1 MIPKTAPMKIV
12 CVGGGPAGLYFAILM
27 KQAHPD
33 CDIAVL
39 ERNRPDDTFGWGV
52 VFSDATLDNFAGA
65 DPQTHAEILR
75 NFHHWDDID
84 VFFKGTK
91 ITSTGHGFSGIGR
104 RKLLNILQARAAEL
118 GVNQV
123 FEREVTA
130 DTHFAD
136 ADLIVAAD
144 GVNSTVRRQ
153 YAEHFQPDIDVRKCR
168 YIWLG
173 SHRKLDAF
181 TFAFEETPWGWFQ
194 LHAYRFDED
203 TSTFIVETREE
214 TWRAAGL
221 DRADQAASI
230 AFCEQV
236 FGKYLDGHRLMSNA
250 RHLRGSS
257 WLNFN
262 RVLCRRWHYRNVVLI
277 GDAAHTAH
285 FSIGSGTKL
294 AMEDA
299 IALARK
305 LSEQP
310 DIETALASYQEERS
324 VEALRLQSAARN
336 RMEWFE
342 NVARYVH
349 LDPMQFSYT
358 LLTGSQ
364 RIGHENLRLRD
375 SRYVAGVEAWVAQK
389 SGLPREPVPPMFTP
403 FRLRSLTVK
412 NRVVVSPMAM
422 YSCRDG
428 VPDDFY
434 LVHLGARALG
444 GAGLLFTEMTC
455 VAPDA
460 RITPGC
466 AGLWND
472 EQATAWKRILEFVHT
487 RSSAKLGLQ
496 LGHAGPKGSTQL
508 GWLEIDEPLAE
519 GNWPLIAPSAI
530 AYGPHNQVPRAMT
543 RVDMDRVRDQFVAAA
558 QRGAECGF
566 DMLELHCA
574 HGYLLSSFICP
585 LTNRRTDEY
594 GGSLENR
601 LRFPVEVFAALR
613 AVWPQERPMSVRI
626 SAHDWA
632 PGGNTSDDA
641 VEIAR
646 AFKAAGADLI
656 DVSSGQ
662 TTRLAA
668 PVYGRMYQTPFSD
681 RIRNEVGIATV
692 AVGNIFEADQVNG
705 IIAAGRADLCALA
718 RPHLADPFWT
728 LHAAAELEFTQIE
741 WPDQYLTGKAQLER
755 NLQRAAQM
763 AIHV

>member
-1 MIPKTAPMKIV
+1 MKIV

-27 KQAHPD
+27 KKSHPGH
-33 CDIAVL
+33 DITVF
-39 ERNRPDDTFGWGV
+39 ERNRPNDTFGWGV
-52 VFSDATLDNFAGA
+52 VFSDATLDNFAQA
-65 DPQTHAEILR
+65 DPQTHGEILQ

-91 ITSTGHGFSGIGR
+91 ITSSGHGFSGIGR
-104 RKLLNILQARAAEL
+104 RKLLNILQTRAAAL
-118 GVNQV
+118 DVKQV
-123 FEREVTA
+123 FEAEVTA
-130 DTHFAD
+130 DTSFSD
-136 ADLIVAAD
+136 ADVVVAAD
-144 GVNSTVRRQ
+144 GVNSTIRRR
-153 YAEHFQPDIDVRKCR
+153 YAEYFKPDIDVRKCR

-221 DRADQAASI
+221 ENVDTEGSI
-230 AFCEQV
+230 AFCERI

-250 RHLRGSS
+250 RHLRGSA

-262 RVLCRRWHYRNVVLI
+262 RVLCEKWHHGNVVLI

-299 IALARK
+299 IALSRT
-305 LSEQP
+305 L
-310 DIETALASYQEERS
+310 TAQSDVEAALESYQQERS

-349 LDPMQFSYT
+349 LDPLQFSYT

-364 RIGHENLRLRD
+364 RIGHENLRVRD
-375 SRYVAGVEAWVAQK
+375 SRYVADVETWVAQK
-389 SGLPREPVPPMFTP
+389 SGLPGQPVPPMFTP
-403 FRLRSLTVK
+403 FRVRDLTLK

-422 YSCRDG
+422 YSCQDG

-472 EQATAWKRILEFVHT
+472 EQAIAWKRIVEFVHT
-487 RSSAKLGLQ
+487 RSTAKIGLQ

-508 GWLEIDEPLAE
+508 GWEEIDEPLPA
-519 GNWPLIAPSAI
+519 GNWPLVAPS
-530 AYGPHNQVPRAMT
+530 
-543 RVDMDRVRDQFVAAA
+543 
-558 QRGAECGF
+558 
-566 DMLELHCA
+566 
-574 HGYLLSSFICP
+574 
-585 LTNRRTDEY
+585 
-594 GGSLENR
+594 
-601 LRFPVEVFAALR
+601 
-613 AVWPQERPMSVRI
+613 
-626 SAHDWA
+626 
-632 PGGNTSDDA
+632 
-641 VEIAR
+641 
-646 AFKAAGADLI
+646 
-656 DVSSGQ
+656 
-662 TTRLAA
+662 
-668 PVYGRMYQTPFSD
+668 
-681 RIRNEVGIATV
+681 
-692 AVGNIFEADQVNG
+692 
-705 IIAAGRADLCALA
+705 
-718 RPHLADPFWT
+718 
-728 LHAAAELEFTQIE
+728 
-741 WPDQYLTGKAQLER
+741 
-755 NLQRAAQM
+755 
-763 AIHV
+763 

>member
-1 MIPKTAPMKIV
+1 MKIV

-27 KQAHPD
+27 KQGHRG

-52 VFSDATLDNFAGA
+52 VFSDATLDNFARA

-181 TFAFEETPWGWFQ
+181 TFAFEETEWGWFQ

-250 RHLRGSS
+250 RHLRGSA

-389 SGLPREPVPPMFTP
+389 SGLPLKPVPPMFTP

-466 AGLWND
+466 AGLWSD
-472 EQATAWKRILEFVHT
+472 EQAAAWKRIVEFVHT

-508 GWLEIDEPLAE
+508 GWLEIDEPLAD

-543 RVDMDRVRDQFVAAA
+543 RMDMDRVRDQFVAAA
-558 QRGAECGF
+558 RRGAACDF
-566 DMLELHCA
+566 DLLELHCA

-646 AFKAAGADLI
+646 AFQAAGADLI